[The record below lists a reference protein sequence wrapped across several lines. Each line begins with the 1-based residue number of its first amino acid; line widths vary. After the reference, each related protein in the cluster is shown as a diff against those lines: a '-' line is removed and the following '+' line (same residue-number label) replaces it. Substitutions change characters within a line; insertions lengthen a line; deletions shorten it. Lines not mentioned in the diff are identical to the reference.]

1 MALCVLLLGL
11 SGCVFEPPPA
21 MEPDSPPPPPFNL
34 PHPFGDVPPSPV
46 SDSGEKRAFEDP
58 GGVVVDHGFACT
70 ESNESMRACGT
81 AAAVRICRPP
91 ST

>member
-1 MALCVLLLGL
+1 VARFTGEAGYIRHDSL
-11 SGCVFEPPPA
+11 SVNSSRQDGHLEQ
-21 MEPDSPPPPPFNL
+21 
-34 PHPFGDVPPSPV
+34 FGDVPPSPV

-70 ESNESMRACGT
+70 ESNASMRACGT
-81 AAAVRICRPP
+81 AATVRICRPP